1 MKEKN
6 QVVRKLTPSYVNS
19 LPLSFSQATIFVV
32 KTSTIPAQDIA
43 TTLYEQNI
51 IIQNNNRSHPAKLPG
66 ILLTKIRAF
75 SALLSV
81 RWAPRPAL

>member
-1 MKEKN
+1 
-6 QVVRKLTPSYVNS
+6 VNS
-19 LPLSFSQATIFVV
+19 LPLSFSQAAIFVV
-32 KTSTIPAQDIA
+32 KTSTIPAQVIA
-43 TTLYEQNI
+43 VVNWLREDKTTLYEQNI